1 MNVGRG
7 SWGMKI
13 LGGLIVLITAATLYY
28 SAITSPPASAGRAPL
43 TSFDPEVVGRLE
55 QRAWAQYYWRDWV
68 GLFDSMLRMIRGQFG
83 LSLPAAVYAA
93 YENTRAQIAW
103 ARQGNEGGEAE
114 ERMRRF
120 YELVREPSGGNYDSS
135 RAAELEVRWW
145 AVHRQRDQ
153 YPDRTALSQAL
164 ADLYAE
170 VYRLPVDRFVPA
182 GAARAEAM
190 DVSDQWIREGRL
202 AESPLLPHIAEL
214 LVESYRSLSQAANTP
229 GP

>member
-1 MNVGRG
+1 MSTVRRG
-7 SWGMKI
+7 LGLKI
-13 LGGLIVLITAATLYY
+13 LGGLIALGVAAALYY
-28 SAITSPPASAGRAPL
+28 SATTAPQPAAGRSPL
-43 TSFDPEVVGRLE
+43 VGFDPETVGRLE

-83 LSLPAAVYAA
+83 LSLPQAIYAA
-93 YENTRAQIAW
+93 YENTLAQVAW
-103 ARQGNEGGEAE
+103 ARQGNEGGEAQ

-120 YELVREPSGGNYDSS
+120 YEFVRAPAGGQYDPV

-145 AVHRQRDQ
+145 AVHRQRHQ
-153 YPDRTALSQAL
+153 YPDRTALTGAL

-170 VYRLPVDRFVPA
+170 VYRLPVDRFIPA

-190 DVSDQWIREGRL
+190 DLSDQWIREGRL
-202 AESPLLPHIAEL
+202 PDSPLLARIADL
-214 LVESYRSLSQAANTP
+214 LVQSYRDLSLAANAS